1 MAIPTNSL
9 AVVNQIMNELGR
21 PGVSADTNDP
31 WAFVISQRLPTD
43 LVYLLQQTQWNF
55 ANKFYYSNSPNAGP
69 SPSPQWLYS
78 FSLPPDFLNF
88 QTQYINL
95 MYQVIGNVICAN
107 QNFIEF
113 YYIRNISDFTQLPQW
128 FIQLLVYYTA
138 SMVALQLTLNT
149 AVEAKEWNKFRN
161 EMSSAKWQNISLN
174 PICEAPYN
182 KYDRGGAGVGNIL
195 L

>member
-9 AVVNQIMNELGR
+9 AVTNQVMNELGR
-21 PGVSADTNDP
+21 SAVSAASDDP
-31 WAFVISQRLPTD
+31 WALVISQRLPMD
-43 LVYLLQQTQWNF
+43 LTYLLQQTQWNF
-55 ANKFYYSNSPNAGP
+55 ANKFYYSNSPNLS
-69 SPSPQWLYS
+69 SPSPQWNFS

-95 MYQVIGNVICAN
+95 WYQVIGNAICAN

-113 YYIRNISDFTQLPQW
+113 FYIRNITDFTVFPSW

-138 SMVALQLTLNT
+138 WKVAKPLTLNT
-149 AVEAKEWNKFRN
+149 AIAAEEKDNFIR
-161 EMSSAKWQNISLN
+161 EMASAKWQNISLN
-174 PICEAPYN
+174 PVCEAPYN
-182 KYDRGGAGVGNIL
+182 KYDRGGAGYGNIL

>member
-9 AVVNQIMNELGR
+9 AVVNQVMNELGR
-21 PGVSADTNDP
+21 QGVSSTTDDP
-31 WAFVISQRLPTD
+31 WAVVIAQQLPGN
-43 LVYLLQQTQWNF
+43 LVYILQQTQWNF
-55 ANKFYYSNSPNAGP
+55 ANQFYYTNSPNIS
-69 SPSPQWLYS
+69 SPTPQWLYS

-107 QNFIEF
+107 QNFIDF
-113 YYIRNISDFTQLPQW
+113 YYIKNITDFTVLPQW

-138 SMVALQLTLNT
+138 WKVAKPLTLNV
-149 AVEAKEWNKFRN
+149 AVAQEEKDNYLRELT
-161 EMSSAKWQNISLN
+161 SAKWQNISLN
-174 PICEAPYN
+174 PVCEAPFN
-182 KYDRGGAGVGNIL
+182 KYDRGGAGYGNIL